1 MPNCK
6 TLSRSDA
13 RENFEDMILVRQYCI
28 TRSPGFAG
36 VALLPQYYLVDP
48 KDKEVGHQIAFTD
61 GYGIYLGE
69 KFFKETPKAQAFIL
83 IHEVMHVALRHPQ
96 RGVALRKKRIN
107 AGLPWS
113 STVYNWAVDAIV
125 NFALQKISSWAQEP
139 SVKMITFES
148 LLKPEVLQET
158 PAHHWSAERLF
169 TYLMDET
176 IMPQVMAALQGK
188 GKGKSPSQDETDKA
202 VEDWA
207 EGKLPKGG
215 EGMLDI
221 EVPMESGMVPEEQ
234 QSDARNWEGRLKRAA
249 AGDRAGGVMK
259 EILFDIPVTKTPWRH
274 ILRKY
279 ISDAVMPQTQI
290 RPSKPSRQN
299 ISLTAFK
306 NNHALTQPV
315 PFTPAYQPKA
325 GIRKIVTV
333 IDTSGSLTDELCEY
347 FAGELPMLRSKLGS
361 ELTVITCDA
370 EVHQT
375 MVIQP
380 FDDLKAVIKAN
391 SGFKG
396 RGGTDFRP
404 GVAAAEKIPGA
415 AVIVYLTDMMGPYPD
430 KCRLP
435 LLWASICENYTPP
448 PCGRVIVLDQS

>member
-1 MPNCK
+1 MV
-6 TLSRSDA
+6 
-13 RENFEDMILVRQYCI
+13 LVRQYCI

-48 KDKEVGHQIAFTD
+48 KDENVGDQIAFTD
-61 GYGIYLGE
+61 GYGIYLCE

-96 RGVALRKKRIN
+96 RGLALRKKRIN

-113 STVYNWAVDAIV
+113 SMVYNWAVDAIV

-148 LLKPEVLQET
+148 LLKAEVLQET
-158 PAHHWSAERLF
+158 PPHHWSAEKLF
-169 TYLMDET
+169 TYLMDEL
-176 IMPQVMAALQGK
+176 IMPKVMGGLSMPGQGDQQDQTDQAAK
-188 GKGKSPSQDETDKA
+188 
-202 VEDWA
+202 DWA
-207 EGKLPKGG
+207 KDKLPKGG
-215 EGMLDI
+215 GGMLDI
-221 EVPMESGMVPEEQ
+221 EVPLESGMIPEETQ
-234 QSDARNWEGRLKRAA
+234 ADARNWEGRLKRAA

-259 EILFDIPVTKTPWRH
+259 EILFDIPTTKTPWRH
-274 ILRKY
+274 ILRRF
-279 ISDAVMPQTQI
+279 IADAVMPQTQI
-290 RPSKPSRQN
+290 RPSKPNRQN
-299 ISLTAFK
+299 IALTAFK
-306 NNHALTQPV
+306 NNHRLEHPV

-325 GIRKIVTV
+325 GIRKIVVV
-333 IDTSGSLTDELCEY
+333 IDTSGSITDELCEY
-347 FAGELPMLRSKLGS
+347 FAGELQMLRSKLGS
-361 ELTVITCDA
+361 ELTVITCDT

-380 FDDLKAVIKAN
+380 FDDLRAVIKAN

-415 AVIVYLTDMMGPYPD
+415 AVIVYLTDMMGPYPE
-430 KCRLP
+430 KCRVP
-435 LLWASICENYTPP
+435 LLWASICESYTPP
-448 PCGRVIVLDQS
+448 PCGRVVVLEQD